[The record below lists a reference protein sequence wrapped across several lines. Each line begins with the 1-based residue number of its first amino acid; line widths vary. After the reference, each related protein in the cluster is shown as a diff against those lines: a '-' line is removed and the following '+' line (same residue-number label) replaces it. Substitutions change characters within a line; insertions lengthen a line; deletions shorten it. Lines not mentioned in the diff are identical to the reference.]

1 MGNFQ
6 MYQRYHFF
14 FSLFILILFCTTV
27 GFPQGATYSTDN
39 LPSTGEFVG
48 YDAITFPGT
57 PVQIRLLSLHQ
68 MSPQSAPPSS
78 GSSSTYS
85 VQGRYAVCY
94 SVDNGAT
101 WSQSSVAPGAM
112 SFSAQYSSGTADER
126 LFSTELLSIELNSGS
141 LPTGMRFRES
151 PTLASLGSIRIRN
164 LGSSGQD
171 GVAISSFF
179 DIFTELSLDGGA
191 SWIPSSN
198 ACKLQLHNSA
208 PTHIYVSDSYPPEG
222 TFASSFSSPPV
233 TFSMAL
239 STTSLNKL
247 LMEVDSGLTAPAVG
261 LHDISV
267 RALRI
272 SLSLDGG
279 VTLNDYS
286 ASATMKYFIHA
297 IHAGSK
303 RFCDMEI
310 TQLDIAGGTLPG
322 GVMVRESPS
331 KQSLGR
337 TRLGNLGS
345 SGQDG
350 VAISSFFDVFTEIS
364 LDGGATWTPASEPVC
379 LDLSS
384 SPPSVSNTTNNFPP
398 DGMDVVPS
406 SYGVTTFENGVSLRN
421 LQLRRIGINESMPD
435 TPLGVRSSVSS
446 FFDVFC
452 EVSIDG
458 LVWSPR
464 SNVSPVTFA
473 VTKLHTDGPVYF
485 ETEMLLFDVS
495 SSGSGSSFRL
505 RESPTLPSKGKTSLR
520 LQSDGTFQVSS
531 FFDVFTEISLDGG
544 TTWSPS
550 TAPTHFELTTATPS
564 PRPVIAS
571 ITPSSGP
578 VGTIIT
584 IIGSGFSAVP
594 SENFVSLGDNTP
606 IIKGSSF
613 TELRVVLTQ
622 PISPLTGG
630 TVPVSVTVGGLSN
643 LPPGPEFTILSN
655 AVSYLP
661 NISDLSIRDIKTG
674 DVDGDGRD
682 DIIMLGAKGNCC
694 RGHVIIMKAYEDGS
708 FENARPFIATVT
720 YGEDEDCDGLATADS
735 NGDGVVDQ
743 IGVVTHK
750 STGERKVY
758 IVGGLENPA
767 GASIRVKNGQF
778 TGGPGTVKLQRLSN
792 DDSLDIVYGTPAGGG
807 QPAMVHV
814 VKNFDKPGES
824 VTRGLIVGG
833 EECDDANF
841 SDLDSDG
848 DLDIVAATGGGIYVF
863 QNNQADFEFLRTQIV
878 DDGKPYSG
886 VAVGDLDGDGH
897 ADIVALRS
905 DSGIVNVFFGDPLNN
920 GRVIPTAREAGSG
933 MATGRR
939 QYEPLKLADVNGDG
953 IPDIVCVSGESNQT
967 VRILLVGGALPGGA
981 IISARMNMDDC
992 DDRDSDNDGIV
1003 DAKLFAVGK
1012 FDTDNDCDFAFASC
1026 RSTTINPPIVSNFS
1040 PDISPAGTLVA
1051 IEGDNL
1057 QDASSVQ
1064 IGDLDATFI
1073 RESPTKLLVTV
1084 PATARTHAA
1093 PHVFETMRVTCP
1105 SGVCAVVK
1113 PFTVSPVIA
1122 NMRQRLNELETRF
1135 VSSGDVDG
1143 DGKDEI
1149 VMLGTKG
1156 CCRGHVIIMKAYDD
1170 EGGAFRS
1177 MAASGAMVTSFFYGE
1192 DEDCDGMSV
1201 GDLDGDGRLDVCVAL
1216 TSSRTGSTS
1225 FRILL
1230 GDSTRPGMFRE
1241 SPTKVQK
1248 QWLPANFRLRSI
1260 ASRMG
1265 DIDGDGKA
1273 DIVFSIQGTLG
1284 DTLVV
1289 VTNPLSTTGFWLS
1302 KKGYDYYQAKSDL
1315 VIAPRI
1321 KCPSPCSSPF
1331 DVFVVGDTV
1340 VDRYAWSSGGSG
1352 VGGSIQLATR
1362 GKIRVVKD
1370 QGNGNIER
1378 QLTIGDLDGDGLTDA
1393 VVLDDDSS
1401 VISVCLDKGDGTF
1414 RLRESPSKPSLGKK
1428 LHLVV
1433 TDFDGDGKLD
1443 IAIDEPGVHLAPPG
1457 TTYPYIDWTVLLNRT
1472 QPTDTTVSLVETSMT
1487 MDDQDSTENEVAVGD
1502 FDGDGFSDIVVT
1514 GASST
1519 VVRPPFIE
1527 AISTDRAV
1535 AGRTLWG
1542 LGGNLSLTSSVELCG
1557 PCENVPS
1564 FSAVSDSELTFVLP
1578 PSYGQKY
1585 LTITNPDGSVSL
1597 ASPITILA
1605 VPDMFVS
1612 VPPESLMITNAKGG
1626 YATPV
1631 KRKKG
1636 LYPNWINLL
1645 QEVVVQGGFQPG
1657 ATESDQGGG
1666 MRVGISKIYE
1676 VAHDKWKPIK
1686 DSAKIHA
1693 WVVVRGWDFN
1703 KKIGKNWANIQKTL
1717 WNKTYTHTGL
1727 ARGFDS
1733 TKAPGDA
1740 KRKFLKGELT
1750 KLDPKVTPNKLFAEL
1765 VALKF
1770 NIAASQL
1777 GKTPP
1782 GFGEL
1787 LYQNPSNMFDG
1798 KSVLDISHAADTA
1811 MTYYTKENPLY
1822 TAPAHEGVNPL
1833 YEQLYEAVHQITH
1846 AFLGPL
1852 DTATFENGPN
1862 LTVNGVVD
1870 LTTVPFLK
1878 FPDGPVTIT
1887 QLMPTTRE
1895 TSSENEESV
1904 DLFDIADLPSSPKLY
1919 QNYPNPFN
1927 PTTTLTFALNTSSV
1941 VTLKI
1946 FNILG
1951 QEVTTLMNNEEM
1963 DAGFHQAEFSAETLA
1978 SGLYFSRVMVT
1989 EHTEN
1994 GDLGNRY
2001 TLTNRMLLLK

>member
-1 MGNFQ
+1 MGKFQ
-6 MYQRYHFF
+6 MRQRYY
-14 FSLFILILFCTTV
+14 FIFYLIAITLLSVSV
-27 GFPQGATYSTDN
+27 GFPQGATYPTDN

-48 YDAITFPGT
+48 FEVAFFPGT
-57 PVQIRLLSLHQ
+57 PVQVRLLALHR
-68 MSPQSAPPSS
+68 MSPQSAPPAP
-78 GSSSTYS
+78 GLSSTYF
-85 VQGRYAVCY
+85 VQGMYTICY

-101 WSQSSVAPGAM
+101 WSQYSDASGAM
-112 SFSAQYSSGTADER
+112 SFSAQYASGSADGRE
-126 LFSTELLSIELNSGS
+126 FNTEILSMELNGSS
-141 LPTGMRFRES
+141 LPAGMRLRES
-151 PTLASLGSIRIRN
+151 PTLASLGGTRIN
-164 LGSSGQD
+164 NIGSSGQD
-171 GVAISSFF
+171 GVSISSFF
-179 DIFTELSLDGGA
+179 DVFTELSFDGGA
-191 SWIPSSN
+191 SWVPSSG
-198 ACKLQLHNSA
+198 ACRLNLRSEA
-208 PTHIYVSDSYPPEG
+208 PVHIYASDSYPPEG

-233 TFSMAL
+233 TFSTAI
-239 STTSLNKL
+239 STISLNNL
-247 LMEVDSGLTAPAVG
+247 LMEVDSGLTAPEIG

-267 RALRI
+267 RTLRV

-279 VTLNDYS
+279 VTVNDYS
-286 ASATMKYFIHA
+286 ATAVMKYFIHA

-303 RFCDMEI
+303 RLYDAEI
-310 TQLDIAGGTLPG
+310 TQLDISGGVLPG
-322 GVMVRESPS
+322 GVLIRESPTLAS
-331 KQSLGR
+331 RGR
-337 TRLGNLGS
+337 IPVRNLGS
-345 SGQDG
+345 SGEDG

-364 LDGGATWTPASEPVC
+364 LDGGSTWTPASKPVC
-379 LDLSS
+379 LDFSS
-384 SPPSVSNTTNNFPP
+384 SPPSVSAASNNFPP
-398 DGMDVVPS
+398 DGMDFTPS
-406 SYGVTTFENGVSLRN
+406 SYGVTTFENGVTIRN
-421 LQLRRIGINESMPD
+421 LELRRFGINETMPD
-435 TPLGVRSSVSS
+435 TPLGVSSNVSS

-452 EVSIDG
+452 EVSTDG
-458 LVWSPR
+458 LIWSPR
-464 SNVSPVTFA
+464 SNVAPVLFS
-473 VTKLHTDGPVYF
+473 VTKQHSDGSDGF
-485 ETEMLLFDVS
+485 FDTEMLSMGIQPL
-495 SSGSGSSFRL
+495 GGEIRL
-505 RESPTLPSKGKTSLR
+505 RESPTRASTGRVHPTLM
-520 LQSDGTFQVSS
+520 SDGKFQVNS

-544 TTWSPS
+544 MTWSPS
-550 TAPTHFELTTATPS
+550 TTPTHFELTTATPS
-564 PRPVIAS
+564 PRPAITS
-571 ITPSSGP
+571 ISPSSGP
-578 VGTIIT
+578 VGTIVT
-584 IIGSGFSAVP
+584 IEGSGFSNIP
-594 SENFVSLGDNTP
+594 TENLVKLGDKTIP
-606 IIKGSSF
+606 IKWMAPEQFKIVIPEGAS
-613 TELRVVLTQ
+613 TNGL
-622 PISPLTGG
+622 
-630 TVPVSVTVGGLSN
+630 SVTVNGLSS
-643 LPPGPEFTILSN
+643 LPPDSVFTVLPN
-655 AVSYLP
+655 VVSYLP
-661 NISDLSIRDIKTG
+661 NISDLSIRDIRSG
-674 DVDGDGRD
+674 DVDGDGKD
-682 DIIMLGAKGNCC
+682 DVIMLGAKGNCC

-720 YGEDEDCDGLATADS
+720 YGEDEDCDGLTTADS
-735 NGDGVVDQ
+735 NGDGVIDQ

-767 GASIRVKNGQF
+767 GATLRVKNGQF
-778 TGGPGTVKLQRLSN
+778 TGGPGTIELQRLTN

-807 QPAMVHV
+807 QPAMLHV
-814 VKNFDKPGES
+814 VKNFDKPGVS

-841 SDLDSDG
+841 YDLDSDG
-848 DLDIVAATGGGIYVF
+848 DLDIVAATGSGIYIF
-863 QNNQADFEFLRTQIV
+863 QHNQADFDFSRTQIV

-953 IPDIVCVSGESNQT
+953 VRDIVCASGESNQT
-967 VRILLVGGALPGGA
+967 VSILLVGGALPGGA

-1012 FDTDNDCDFAFASC
+1012 FDIDNDCDFAFVSC
-1026 RSTTINPPIVSNFS
+1026 RSTS
-1040 PDISPAGTLVA
+1040 ISPPVA
-1051 IEGDNL
+1051 ASLSSTVCPVGAQFTIDGDNL
-1057 QDASSVQ
+1057 QEATSVL
-1064 IGDLDATFI
+1064 IGDIEALFI
-1073 RESPTKLLVTV
+1073 RESPTKLRVTV
-1084 PATARTHAA
+1084 PISARTFAA
-1093 PHVFETMRVTCP
+1093 PHVFERIRVTCP
-1105 SGVCAVVK
+1105 SGDCDILQ
-1113 PFTVSPVIA
+1113 PFTVSAVIA
-1122 NMRQRLNELETRF
+1122 NLRTRISELETRF

-1170 EGGAFRS
+1170 AGGAFRS
-1177 MAASGAMVTSFFYGE
+1177 MTASGAMVTSFFYGE

-1201 GDLDGDGRLDVCVAL
+1201 GDLDGDGRLDVCVSL
-1216 TSSRTGSTS
+1216 TSSSTGSTS
-1225 FRILL
+1225 FRILF
-1230 GDSTRPGMFRE
+1230 GDSTRPYKFRE
-1241 SPTKVQK
+1241 SPTLSRKT
-1248 QWLPANFRLRSI
+1248 WLTSNFRIRSL

-1273 DIVFSIQGTLG
+1273 DIVFSIQGTAG

-1289 VTNPLSTTGFWLS
+1289 VTNPLSETGFWLS
-1302 KKGYDYYQAKSDL
+1302 KRGYDYYKAKSDL

-1331 DVFVVGDTV
+1331 DIFVVGDTV
-1340 VDRYAWSSGGSG
+1340 IDRYSWSGGG
-1352 VGGSIQLATR
+1352 GGSIQLATR

-1370 QGNGNIER
+1370 QGNGNIEC
-1378 QLTIGDLDGDGLTDA
+1378 QLAIGDLDGDGLTDA

-1401 VISVCLDKGDGTF
+1401 VVSVCLDKGDGTF

-1472 QPTDTTVSLVETSMT
+1472 LPIDTMVSFDETSMT

-1502 FDGDGFSDIVVT
+1502 FDGDGISDLVVT

-1519 VVRPPFIE
+1519 VVRPPFID

-1535 AGRTLWG
+1535 AGRSLWG

-1578 PSYGQKY
+1578 PSYGQRY

-1612 VPPESLMITNAKGG
+1612 VPPESLMITNVKGG

-1657 ATESDQGGG
+1657 ATESDGAGG
-1666 MRVGISKIYE
+1666 MRIGISHIFE
-1676 VAHDKWKPIK
+1676 AAINKWKPIK
-1686 DSAKIHA
+1686 DSTKVRA
-1693 WVVVRGWDFN
+1693 WVAIRGWDFN

-1717 WNKTYTHTGL
+1717 WNKTYTHSGL

-1733 TKAPGDA
+1733 TGVPGGV
-1740 KRKFLKGELT
+1740 KRKMLKGELT
-1750 KLDPKVTPNKLFAEL
+1750 KLDPKSTPNNLFGEL

-1777 GKTPP
+1777 GKIPP

-1787 LYQNPSNMFDG
+1787 EYQNASSMFDG
-1798 KSVLDISHAADTA
+1798 KSVREISRFADSA
-1811 MTYYTKENPLY
+1811 MTYYSREN
-1822 TAPAHEGVNPL
+1822 TVFISVGNHGVNPMYEDL
-1833 YEQLYEAVHQITH
+1833 YSTVHQITH
-1846 AFLGPL
+1846 AFVGPM
-1852 DTATFENGPN
+1852 DTATFENGSN
-1862 LTVNGVVD
+1862 LTVDGIVD
-1870 LTTVPFLK
+1870 LATVPFLK

-1887 QLMPTTRE
+1887 QLPPTTTQT
-1895 TSSENEESV
+1895 TSDDSELSDEYVSAE
-1904 DLFDIADLPSSPKLY
+1904 LPVASTLY

-1927 PTTTLTFALNTSSV
+1927 PTTTLTFALSQPSI
-1941 VTLKI
+1941 VTVKI
-1946 FNILG
+1946 FNIIG
-1951 QEVTTLMNNEEM
+1951 QEVATLVINEELE
-1963 DAGFHQAEFSAETLA
+1963 AGYHQAEFSAEKMA
-1978 SGLYFSRVMVT
+1978 SGIYFTRVMIA
-1989 EHTEN
+1989 EKNDN
-1994 GDLGNRY
+1994 GGTGKNY